1 MKIHKITSQQL
12 VRNER
17 YIQKKSRGG
26 GGGAPSKLIPPPPR
40 RPNRIKRAVKN
51 LRNYQRLKL
60 RARVPVAFSWCS
72 LAAIYAREFSELF
85 TLF

>member
-26 GGGAPSKLIPPPPR
+26 GGGVNLSHPHPDDQIGLREQLKIYEI
-40 RPNRIKRAVKN
+40 IKD
-51 LRNYQRLKL
+51 
-60 RARVPVAFSWCS
+60 
-72 LAAIYAREFSELF
+72 
-85 TLF
+85 

>member
-17 YIQKKSRGG
+17 YIQKKARGG
-26 GGGAPSKLIPPPPR
+26 GSKFIPPPPR

>member
-26 GGGAPSKLIPPPPR
+26 GVNLSHPHPDDQVGLREQLKIYEI
-40 RPNRIKRAVKN
+40 IKD
-51 LRNYQRLKL
+51 
-60 RARVPVAFSWCS
+60 
-72 LAAIYAREFSELF
+72 
-85 TLF
+85 

>member
-26 GGGAPSKLIPPPPR
+26 GVNLSHPHPDDQIGLREQLKIYEI
-40 RPNRIKRAVKN
+40 IKDWNCGHVF
-51 LRNYQRLKL
+51 Q
-60 RARVPVAFSWCS
+60 
-72 LAAIYAREFSELF
+72 
-85 TLF
+85 

>member
-26 GGGAPSKLIPPPPR
+26 GGGNLSPPHLDDQIGLR
-40 RPNRIKRAVKN
+40 EQLKIYEIIKD
-51 LRNYQRLKL
+51 
-60 RARVPVAFSWCS
+60 
-72 LAAIYAREFSELF
+72 
-85 TLF
+85 